1 MDKAIAAERVRAAF
15 GSAAGLNDARQRP
28 SAAGHGLA
36 GNAEPKARAQ
46 ARSKSRCRVLCSDA
60 AGFGLTE
67 VLVSAVLLGIFCS
80 LGLQLSGSIGRAAQQ
95 QQQSAAQQHWL
106 ALQLQRDAGLLIR
119 QGALL
124 AVDCSEQ
131 EQRRLGLLE
140 LQALMEQA
148 GSIEPA
154 EMFST
159 QRQLQLADG
168 LLQLQV
174 SVGELQRQ
182 RDFSLQGLGACIDE
196 LG

>member
-1 MDKAIAAERVRAAF
+1 M
-15 GSAAGLNDARQRP
+15 
-28 SAAGHGLA
+28 
-36 GNAEPKARAQ
+36 
-46 ARSKSRCRVLCSDA
+46 
-60 AGFGLTE
+60 
-67 VLVSAVLLGIFCS
+67 LLGIFSS

-124 AVDCSEQ
+124 AVDCSNK
-131 EQRRLGLLE
+131 EQRRQGLVE
-140 LQALMEQA
+140 LQATWQQA
-148 GSIEPA
+148 GSIESGEP
-154 EMFST
+154 FSP

-182 RDFSLQGLGACIDE
+182 REFSLQGLGACIDE